1 MMKDTKMKNSAVLS
15 VLILGLVGALAAVP
29 ALADNTLY
37 TNGAYN
43 GTINAW
49 NVGYGWVVS
58 DSFTVPANSDIESR
72 HRKPI
77 DRILGSERF

>member
-43 GTINAW
+43 VSVRGTHL
-49 NVGYGWVVS
+49 VGG
-58 DSFTVPANSDIESR
+58 
-72 HRKPI
+72 
-77 DRILGSERF
+77 